1 VFVVSPDTGFL
12 PRTDPID
19 TPPAFPRLHEL
30 LEEMT
35 LTRENGQP
43 GLLARGAFGKAVE
56 ERLPLYDV
64 AHINDQA
71 ELMAL
76 FRDYTFAASAY
87 LLEPCDIMNRA
98 KGKYGLGRQ
107 TLPKNIAVPLA
118 QVSDKI
124 HAKPFMEYAQSYALY
139 NYKRIDSE
147 KPLDFDN
154 LELLRKFSGM
164 RSEHGF
170 ILIHVS
176 MVRYTPQLVG
186 SVIEAM
192 DACSKKDRAAFNAGL
207 GKMVAVMNKINAVM
221 EEMWKESAP
230 EDYLKF
236 RTFIMGIKDQTE
248 MFPHGVV
255 YEGVDQDPKAFR
267 GESGANDS
275 IIPTCDNFLQLTWQM
290 PNNPMTEILRDFRSY
305 RPHDHNKWL
314 QWVDASAKELSVESF
329 CSTDA
334 QSLFLYTQLLDQVRD
349 FRNRHWNF
357 AKEYIIKRTA
367 YPKATGGSPMATWL
381 PNQLSIVLQK
391 IQEKCVQLAAL
402 ESGLSL
408 KERELVHAMND
419 RADAQHRV
427 LQKDVATFKKKF
439 SQ

>member
-1 VFVVSPDTGFL
+1 VFIVSPETGFL
-12 PRTDPID
+12 PRADPID
-19 TPPAFPRLHEL
+19 TPAAFPRLHEL
-30 LEEMT
+30 LEEMS
-35 LTRENGQP
+35 LTKANGEP
-43 GLLARGAFGKAVE
+43 GLLAKGEFGKAVL
-56 ERLPLYDV
+56 ERLPIYEV

-87 LLEPCDIMNRA
+87 LLEPCDIMNRS

-107 TLPKNIAVPLA
+107 TLPKNIAMPLA
-118 QVSDKI
+118 RVSEKI

-139 NYKRIDSE
+139 NYKRVDSK
-147 KPLDFDN
+147 KPLDFEN

-176 MVRYTPQLVG
+176 MVRYTPELVA
-186 SVIEAM
+186 SVIETM
-192 DACSKKDRAAFNAGL
+192 DACSNKDRAAFNAGL
-207 GKMVAVMNKINAVM
+207 GKMVTVMNKINAVM

-248 MFPHGVV
+248 MFPNGVV

-314 QWVDASAKELSVESF
+314 QWVDASAKELGVESF
-329 CSTDA
+329 CNGDA

-391 IQEKCVQLAAL
+391 IQEKCVQLAAM
-402 ESGLSL
+402 ESKLSTQD
-408 KERELVHAMND
+408 KELVDAMND
-419 RADAQHRV
+419 RAGAQQRV